1 MCGIMGYIGGGDAA
15 VKVYEGLKRLEYR
28 GYDSAGGAFISDGG
42 IEVVKKEGRVEK
54 LPSELVIR
62 VGLRTAF
69 RRTQTRTPTAQV
81 KLRWCITAL

>member
-54 LPSELVIR
+54 LLPFLGYARRS
-62 VGLRTAF
+62 VGRKRAPPP
-69 RRTQTRTPTAQV
+69 RR
-81 KLRWCITAL
+81 